1 MEQLGPVR
9 SEFGIENNGIFNA
22 NRVYWNLS
30 QSRLLEEA
38 VRRGEG
44 ILSADGALV
53 VTTGK
58 HTGRSPN
65 DKFIV
70 KEKGSA
76 DKIDWG
82 KVNRPIEPEAFDRLH
97 ARVLAYLQNR
107 DLFVQDT
114 VVGAMHGI
122 PVRVIT
128 PSAWHSLFARTML
141 LRPSTDERKKMVP
154 EFTVLHA
161 PHFKATP
168 ELDGTASETFI
179 IVSYEKKV
187 VLIGGSE
194 YAGEIKK
201 SVFSLLNFLLPMQ
214 GILPMHASLN
224 VGPNGD
230 PAVFFG
236 LSGTGKTTLSA
247 DPSRTLIG
255 DDEHGWSDQGTF
267 NFEGGCYAKAIRLS
281 QEAEPDIWHAVHHF
295 GTVLE
300 NVVIDPETR
309 GINLDD
315 DTLTENTR
323 AAYQLDR
330 IRNASETGVAGHPK
344 NIIMLTADAYG
355 VLPPISRLTPAQ
367 AMYHFMSGYTA
378 KVAGT
383 ERGVTEPKATFSACF
398 GAPFLPMHPA
408 VYAKMLGEKIEKHG
422 AAVWLVNTG
431 WTGGPYGVGSRMK
444 IAYTR
449 AMVRAALEGKLADVA
464 LVQDPIFGVGVPQE
478 VPDVPK
484 EVLNPKNTWADKA
497 AYDAQAKKLAG
508 LFRENFKQY
517 AAEAAKEIQDAGPA

>member
-194 YAGEIKK
+194 
-201 SVFSLLNFLLPMQ
+201 
-214 GILPMHASLN
+214 
-224 VGPNGD
+224 
-230 PAVFFG
+230 
-236 LSGTGKTTLSA
+236 
-247 DPSRTLIG
+247 
-255 DDEHGWSDQGTF
+255 
-267 NFEGGCYAKAIRLS
+267 
-281 QEAEPDIWHAVHHF
+281 
-295 GTVLE
+295 
-300 NVVIDPETR
+300 
-309 GINLDD
+309 
-315 DTLTENTR
+315 
-323 AAYQLDR
+323 
-330 IRNASETGVAGHPK
+330 
-344 NIIMLTADAYG
+344 
-355 VLPPISRLTPAQ
+355 
-367 AMYHFMSGYTA
+367 
-378 KVAGT
+378 
-383 ERGVTEPKATFSACF
+383 
-398 GAPFLPMHPA
+398 
-408 VYAKMLGEKIEKHG
+408 
-422 AAVWLVNTG
+422 
-431 WTGGPYGVGSRMK
+431 
-444 IAYTR
+444 
-449 AMVRAALEGKLADVA
+449 
-464 LVQDPIFGVGVPQE
+464 
-478 VPDVPK
+478 
-484 EVLNPKNTWADKA
+484 
-497 AYDAQAKKLAG
+497 
-508 LFRENFKQY
+508 
-517 AAEAAKEIQDAGPA
+517 